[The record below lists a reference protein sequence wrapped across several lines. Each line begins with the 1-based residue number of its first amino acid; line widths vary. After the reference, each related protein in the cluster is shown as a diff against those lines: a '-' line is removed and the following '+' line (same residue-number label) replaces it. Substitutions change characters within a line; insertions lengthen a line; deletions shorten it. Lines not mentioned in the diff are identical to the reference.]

1 MKKIVLLQKVM
12 MVLLLFGIH
21 QLLIPSEDRL
31 VDTMHGLHGKLVELD
46 AKSTSCCVV
55 PSPCYQLFLAQ
66 QYKETAYNYHN
77 AEICEEKQLFDLH
90 EKSESDS
97 SNCSISISIG
107 TICPVP
113 LSAALV
119 VSSVVTTELSLA
131 MLGSTVCCCCL
142 CCTLYSYSNMQ
153 LYQYQDLVQKQL
165 AIKQL
170 YTQGYVDNECKEYLK
185 DYRNAYHVS
194 NADSTRSAFVYF
206 GIEKERN

>member
-1 MKKIVLLQKVM
+1 MKKIVLLQKIM
-12 MVLLLFGIH
+12 MVLLLCGIH

-31 VDTMHGLHGKLVELD
+31 VDTMHGLHEKLVELNT
-46 AKSTSCCVV
+46 KSAGCCLI

-77 AEICEEKQLFDLH
+77 AEICEEKKLFDLH
-90 EKSESDS
+90 EKSEFDS
-97 SNCSISISIG
+97 SNCSISIAIG

-119 VSSVVTTELSLA
+119 ASSVVATEFSLV
-131 MLGSTVCCCCL
+131 MLGSAACCCCL
-142 CCTLYSYSNMQ
+142 GCALCSYSNINF
-153 LYQYQDLVQKQL
+153 YQYQDLVQKQL

-206 GIEKERN
+206 GIERENN